1 MTSPSV
7 ADSTSYLMWFRRD
20 LRVEDNTALSQLT
33 DLAKQALTQ
42 NDPSQLDV
50 SQSSVSKAAQPTISN
65 FAQPKIHALFVVT
78 AEQWLEH
85 DMSIVQMDFI
95 FRTLKVLATSL
106 FNQLNIELHVLKTAD
121 FDSCIETVANFCQ
134 QHNITHMASN
144 YEYEVNEMQRDA
156 AIEKRLKQQDI
167 EFSRYHDQCILPPK
181 AVITNDETMYKVF
194 TPFYKKWQSILE
206 TSPPNLYSTERVN
219 SDKPAAERLSQILA
233 TIDDLHQ
240 QTLRLFSEA
249 YFEAESANQND
260 QAQLLKNAEET
271 FVAGEFAAYQQLQT
285 FLAEDVQRYDIARD
299 QPALEAT
306 SRLSAYLTV
315 GAISPRVCYL
325 KAKQAAEAIYEAN
338 VFNQSEKQTNK
349 PLENSN
355 EAGAEQDIQRW
366 ISELAWRDFYRHVIA
381 DRPDIVKGTAFNK
394 VADTKVHWSYDEQD
408 FNRWCQGQTG
418 VPLIDA
424 AMRCLNQT
432 GFMHNRLRMVT
443 AMFLTKDLF
452 IDWRWGERYFMQR
465 LIDGDFASNNGGW
478 QWSASVGNDAAPY
491 FRIMNPFSQAKT
503 HDKEAIFIKTWL
515 PELKAVKPSILHDEA
530 KLRQAL
536 SAKGELANVDYPQP
550 MVEHKQARL
559 YAIEQFKG

>member
-1 MTSPSV
+1 MTFPSV

-33 DLAKQALTQ
+33 DSAKQALTQ
-42 NDPSQLDV
+42 NNPSQLDV

-65 FAQPKIHALFVVT
+65 SAQPKIHALFVVT

-106 FNQLNIELHVLKTAD
+106 FDQLDIELHVLKTAD
-121 FDSCIETVANFCQ
+121 FDSCIETVVNFCE
-134 QHNITHMASN
+134 QHSITYMASN

-156 AIEKRLKQQDI
+156 AIEQRLKQQDI

-181 AVITNDETMYKVF
+181 AVTTNDETMYKIF

-206 TSPPNLYSTERVN
+206 TSPPNLYSTEKVN

-240 QTLRLFSEA
+240 QTLRLFSAA
-249 YFEAESANQND
+249 YFEAESANQDD

-271 FVAGEFAAYQQLQT
+271 FVAGEVAAYQQLQT

-306 SRLSAYLTV
+306 SRLSPYLTV

-355 EAGAEQDIQRW
+355 EAGAQQDIQRW

-408 FNRWCQGQTG
+408 FSRWCQGQTG

-478 QWSASVGNDAAPY
+478 QWSASVGTDAAPY

-515 PELKAVKPSILHDEA
+515 PELKAIKPSILHDEA

-536 SAKGELANVDYPQP
+536 STKGELANVDYPQP

-559 YAIEQFKG
+559 YAIGQFKG

>member
-240 QTLRLFSEA
+240 QTLRLFSKA

-271 FVAGEFAAYQQLQT
+271 FVAGEIAAYQQLQT
-285 FLAEDVQRYDIARD
+285 FLAEDVKRYNIARD

-355 EAGAEQDIQRW
+355 EAGTEQDIQRW

-408 FNRWCQGQTG
+408 FSRWCQGQTG

-478 QWSASVGNDAAPY
+478 QWSASIGTDAAPY

-550 MVEHKQARL
+550 IVEHKQARL
-559 YAIEQFKG
+559 YAIRQFKG

>member
-65 FAQPKIHALFVVT
+65 SAQSKIHALFVVT

-106 FNQLNIELHVLKTAD
+106 FDQLDIELHVLKTAD
-121 FDSCIETVANFCQ
+121 FDSCIETVVNFCQ
-134 QHNITHMASN
+134 QHSITHMASN

-156 AIEKRLKQQDI
+156 AIEQRLKQQDI

-181 AVITNDETMYKVF
+181 SVTTNDETMYKVF

-206 TSPPNLYSTERVN
+206 TSPPNLYPTEKVN

-240 QTLRLFSEA
+240 QTLRLFSKA
-249 YFEAESANQND
+249 YFEAESANQDD

-271 FVAGEFAAYQQLQT
+271 FVAGEIAAYQQLQT

-299 QPALEAT
+299 QPSLEAT
-306 SRLSAYLTV
+306 SRLSAYLTI

-338 VFNQSEKQTNK
+338 ALNRSEKQPTK

-394 VADTKVHWSYDEQD
+394 VADTKVNWSYDEQD
-408 FNRWCQGQTG
+408 FSRWCQGQTG

-478 QWSASVGNDAAPY
+478 QWSASVGTDAAPY

-515 PELKAVKPSILHDEA
+515 PELKAIKPSILHDEA

-536 SAKGELANVDYPQP
+536 STKGELANVDYPQP

-559 YAIEQFKG
+559 YAIGQFKG

>member
-33 DLAKQALTQ
+33 DSAKQALTQ

-121 FDSCIETVANFCQ
+121 FDSCIETVVNFCQ
-134 QHNITHMASN
+134 QHIITHMVSN

-156 AIEKRLKQQDI
+156 AIEHRLKQQDI

-181 AVITNDETMYKVF
+181 SVATNDETMYKVF

-240 QTLRLFSEA
+240 QTLRLFSTA
-249 YFEAESANQND
+249 YFEAEPANQDD

-271 FVAGEFAAYQQLQT
+271 FVAGEIAAYQQLQT
-285 FLAEDVQRYDIARD
+285 FLAADVQRYDIARD

-355 EAGAEQDIQRW
+355 EAGTEQNIQRW

-408 FNRWCQGQTG
+408 FSRWCQGQTG

-478 QWSASVGNDAAPY
+478 QWSASVGTDAAPY

-530 KLRQAL
+530 RLRQAL
-536 SAKGELANVDYPQP
+536 STKGELANVDYPQP

-559 YAIEQFKG
+559 YAIGQFKG

>member
-65 FAQPKIHALFVVT
+65 SAQSKIHALFVVT

-106 FNQLNIELHVLKTAD
+106 FDQLDIELHVLKTAD
-121 FDSCIETVANFCQ
+121 FDSCIETVVNFCE
-134 QHNITHMASN
+134 QHSITYMASN

-156 AIEKRLKQQDI
+156 AIEQRLKQQDI

-181 AVITNDETMYKVF
+181 AVTTNDETMYKIF

-206 TSPPNLYSTERVN
+206 TSPPNLYSTEKVN

-240 QTLRLFSEA
+240 QTLRLFSKA
-249 YFEAESANQND
+249 YFETESVNQD
-260 QAQLLKNAEET
+260 HQAQLLKNAEET
-271 FVAGEFAAYQQLQT
+271 FVAGEIAAYQQLQT
-285 FLAEDVQRYDIARD
+285 FLAEDGQRYDIARD

-325 KAKQAAEAIYEAN
+325 KAKQAAEAIYETNALHR
-338 VFNQSEKQTNK
+338 SEKQTIK

-355 EAGAEQDIQRW
+355 EASAEQDIQRW

-478 QWSASVGNDAAPY
+478 QWSASVGTDAAPY
-491 FRIMNPFSQAKT
+491 FRIMNPFGQAKT

-515 PELKAVKPSILHDEA
+515 PELKAIKPSILHDEA
-530 KLRQAL
+530 KLRQPL
-536 SAKGELANVDYPQP
+536 STKGELANVDYPQP

-559 YAIEQFKG
+559 YAIGQFKG

>member
-65 FAQPKIHALFVVT
+65 SAQSKIHALFVVT

-106 FNQLNIELHVLKTAD
+106 FDQLDIELHVLKTAD
-121 FDSCIETVANFCQ
+121 FESCIETVVNFCQ
-134 QHNITHMASN
+134 QHSITHMASN

-156 AIEKRLKQQDI
+156 AIEQRLKQQGI

-181 AVITNDETMYKVF
+181 AVTTNDETMYKVF

-206 TSPPNLYSTERVN
+206 TSPPNLYSTEKVN

-240 QTLRLFSEA
+240 QTLRLFSKA
-249 YFEAESANQND
+249 YFETESVNQD
-260 QAQLLKNAEET
+260 HQAQLLKNAEET
-271 FVAGEFAAYQQLQT
+271 FVAGEIAAYQQLQT
-285 FLAEDVQRYDIARD
+285 FLAEDGQRYDIARD

-325 KAKQAAEAIYEAN
+325 KAKQAAEAIYETNALHR
-338 VFNQSEKQTNK
+338 SEKQTIK

-355 EAGAEQDIQRW
+355 EASAEQDIQRW

-424 AMRCLNQT
+424 ANRCC
-432 GFMHNRLRMVT
+432 
-443 AMFLTKDLF
+443 D
-452 IDWRWGERYFMQR
+452 
-465 LIDGDFASNNGGW
+465 
-478 QWSASVGNDAAPY
+478 
-491 FRIMNPFSQAKT
+491 
-503 HDKEAIFIKTWL
+503 
-515 PELKAVKPSILHDEA
+515 
-530 KLRQAL
+530 AL
-536 SAKGELANVDYPQP
+536 SQSNGV
-550 MVEHKQARL
+550 
-559 YAIEQFKG
+559 YAQ